1 MQIDTASWEK
11 LNNRLSATDT
21 HPPTY
26 PPIAVYLL
34 VHTLTAGAD
43 IEASYVQTESRKDSS
58 STVWRNWVITDSLFV
73 HTDVKFAAADYDQ
86 AAEDQA
92 GAGNPRDNYV
102 EPTVR
107 QAWVRPL
114 DSVTSLHIGTVG
126 QLSGPRQLALS
137 RSAWYPIDGLVLDF
151 ADGSKVSLPG
161 QAGVLINDRERSD
174 QFLNAVRSRLNC

>member
-126 QLSGPRQLALS
+126 HLSGPRQLAVS
-137 RSAWYPIDGLVLDF
+137 RSGWYPIDGLVLDF
-151 ADGSKVSLPG
+151 ADGWCHCPARPVSSSTTARGPT
-161 QAGVLINDRERSD
+161 N
-174 QFLNAVRSRLNC
+174 F